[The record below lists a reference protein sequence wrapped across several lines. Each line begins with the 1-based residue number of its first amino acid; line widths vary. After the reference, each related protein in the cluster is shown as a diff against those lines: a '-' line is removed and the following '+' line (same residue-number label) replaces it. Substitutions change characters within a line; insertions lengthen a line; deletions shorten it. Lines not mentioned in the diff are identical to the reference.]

1 MNTPSKEALDAA
13 RDLFKQRNCFASDND
28 NAAIIDR
35 HFEPLRAEIVQ
46 LTIDRDNWKIRAEE
60 MDEYKADCMELRQRA
75 KQAVARVKEVETDL
89 SSLRV
94 AYEQNASQC
103 VQLNR
108 ELAMKPDTVEWL
120 NGVTIQRQRA
130 EQAEAHIADLVAA
143 LREVDEIVN
152 DANHSAE
159 DRLCAAAN
167 RLLNTRA
174 ESATPAKHPDT
185 ERGVKHAR
193 KLNGLAAWLEHE
205 ADVRKA
211 CATNEGDRW
220 DAMRMSECA
229 EAIREYA
236 ARKQGGEK

>member
-94 AYEQNASQC
+94 SYKQNASQC
-103 VQLNR
+103 VQLVRDNA
-108 ELAMKPDTVEWL
+108 ELHRDNAELQKQEAESRRLFYAEQDKRQSAEFRHENPAH
-120 NGVTIQRQRA
+120 RQRTRNN
-130 EQAEAHIADLVAA
+130 E
-143 LREVDEIVN
+143 
-152 DANHSAE
+152 
-159 DRLCAAAN
+159 
-167 RLLNTRA
+167 RLLRP
-174 ESATPAKHPDT
+174 SGCPAC
-185 ERGVKHAR
+185 
-193 KLNGLAAWLEHE
+193 GL
-205 ADVRKA
+205 RS
-211 CATNEGDRW
+211 EG
-220 DAMRMSECA
+220 
-229 EAIREYA
+229 
-236 ARKQGGEK
+236 